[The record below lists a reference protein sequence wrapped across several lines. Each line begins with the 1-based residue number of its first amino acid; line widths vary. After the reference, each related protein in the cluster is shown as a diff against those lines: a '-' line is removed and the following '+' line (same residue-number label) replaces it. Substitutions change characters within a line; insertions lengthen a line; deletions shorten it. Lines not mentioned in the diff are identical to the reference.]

1 MPYRRKYG
9 LASCSLV
16 IRLFCRF
23 CIYASCTFIVTPF
36 FPVILISPLFFLLFF
51 FVIPYVDVMMAVFRA
66 VPSEPDAACF
76 MEHELHLL

>member
-9 LASCSLV
+9 LASCYLM

-23 CIYASCTFIVTPF
+23 RIYASCTFIVTPF
-36 FPVILISPLFFLLFF
+36 FPVILIPPFSFLWFF
-51 FVIPYVDVMMAVFRA
+51 FVNPYVDVMMAVFRA
-66 VPSEPDAACF
+66 VPREPDAACF